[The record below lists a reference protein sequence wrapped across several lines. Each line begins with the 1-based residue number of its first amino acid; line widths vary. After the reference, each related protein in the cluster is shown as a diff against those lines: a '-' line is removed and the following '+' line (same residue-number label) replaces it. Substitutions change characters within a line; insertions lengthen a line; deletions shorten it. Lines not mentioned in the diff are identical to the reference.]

1 MKGLR
6 LTEAVCG
13 MCELG
18 ELSRFPRLGKGGHVV
33 PCS

>member
-1 MKGLR
+1 M
-6 LTEAVCG
+6 EEVCG

-18 ELSRFPRLGKGGHVV
+18 ELSRFPWLEKGGHMA